1 MSEGFDVSSP
11 TVAGYGVLCEEV
23 REQLRTEVVFIAAHG
38 GATAGFTGA
47 LGLLR
52 EPVDAYADAAS
63 RRLSKRAVALEETA
77 LELKRAAWAYSGA
90 DRESYER
97 FDRNAYPTSV
107 EPKPTYKDF
116 PDAEH
121 FPVVD
126 PTGAL
131 TPPDIAEP
139 DIRAKVDEVGGLLNA
154 IDDAVDFVTGWSP
167 VTAITEPISGN
178 WNALD
183 AAGQA
188 LISAGD
194 ALDASLANL
203 TDGIGRLDAKWDGGA
218 AESFTSYLGRLVEGT
233 DQEAAVHRLVGQV
246 YRAVATRIEFV
257 ADFVVSKLKWA
268 VDKIRDRLATA
279 LIPLYGQY
287 KLVEAVLEVKDI
299 FDQAKALV
307 DSIDKLVTRV
317 QSIIEF
323 AKDPVGQTTAAGQQ
337 WLEDK
342 LEPIRHRVDEYSKR
356 AQTGVDIIEAVQVDD
371 WTQTPEDGYR
381 VGKNARRPGE

>member
-11 TVAGYGVLCEEV
+11 AVAGYGVLCEKV

-38 GATAGFTGA
+38 GATSGFTGV
-47 LGLLR
+47 LGLLK

-63 RRLSKRAVALEETA
+63 RRLNKGAFSLEETA

-90 DRESYER
+90 DKESYER
-97 FDRNAYPTSV
+97 FDHAYPTSV

-121 FPVVD
+121 FGVVD

-139 DIRAKVDEVGGLLNA
+139 DIRAKVDEVGGALNA

-194 ALDASLANL
+194 ALDSSLANL
-203 TDGIGRLDAKWDGGA
+203 TDGLGRLDAQWDGGA
-218 AESFTSYLGRLVEGT
+218 AQSFTGYLGRLVEGT
-233 DQEAAVHRLVGQV
+233 DQEAAVNRLVGQV
-246 YRAVATRIEFV
+246 YRAVATRIEQV
-257 ADFVVSKLKWA
+257 ADFVVSKLKQA
-268 VDKIRDRLATA
+268 IDLIGERLATA
-279 LIPLYGQY
+279 LIPFYGWY
-287 KLVEAVLEVKDI
+287 KLIEAVRTVKHI
-299 FDQAKALV
+299 FDEAKALV
-307 DSIDKLVTRV
+307 DSIDKLVGRV

-323 AKDPVGQTTAAGQQ
+323 AKDPVGQTEKAGQQ

-342 LEPIRHRVDEYSKR
+342 LAPIRHRVDEYSKR
-356 AQTGVDIIEAVQVDD
+356 ARTGADIAEAVQVDD
-371 WTQTPEDGYR
+371 WTQAPDGGYR
-381 VGKNARRPGE
+381 VGKNAGRSGD